1 MKKNREKLVRWVK
14 PHGNSCC
21 VAVPLSWL
29 GKLAEVR
36 KIEKEEELNET
47 K

>member
-21 VAVPLSWL
+21 VAVPKSWE
-29 GKLAEVR
+29 GKRVIAATIPEK
-36 KIEKEEELNET
+36 KI
-47 K
+47 